1 MGRIKKKKKKQI
13 TMSSH
18 PIPIKKII
26 KSKKDK
32 ENTRRNQKSS
42 LRKLLSKIR
51 SEK

>member
-1 MGRIKKKKKKQI
+1 MGRIKKKKKKPI

-18 PIPIKKII
+18 PIPTKKII

-32 ENTRRNQKSS
+32 ENTRRNQKSI
-42 LRKLLSKIR
+42 LRKLISKLR